1 MKLAARSGAKQD
13 YCRMLSTN
21 NALRAL
27 LFTLTLVFVGL
38 ISFTLRDTSAKEGG
52 PAPDFSVTTDDGNK
66 VTPAA
71 FGGKVLVLNF
81 WATWCSPCI
90 QEIPSLDA
98 FQKHFTGSGVVV
110 VGVSIDKNAKK
121 YRNFLD
127 RIHVAFKTARDPGSN
142 VSAEYGTFKIPETYV
157 IKDGRIVR
165 KFIGA
170 EDWTSEDITQY
181 VQGLL

>member
-1 MKLAARSGAKQD
+1 MV
-13 YCRMLSTN
+13 STD

-27 LFTLTLVFVGL
+27 LVTLTLLFVGL
-38 ISFTLRDTSAKEGG
+38 IGFTLRDTSAKEGG
-52 PAPDFSVTTDDGNK
+52 SAPDFAITTDDGHK
-66 VTPAA
+66 VTPKQ

-98 FQKHFTGSGVVV
+98 LQKRFSSSGVVV
-110 VGVSIDKNAKK
+110 VGVSIDKNPKK
-121 YRNFLD
+121 YRTFLD
-127 RIHVAFKTARDPGSN
+127 RIHVAFATARDPESN
-142 VSAEYGTFKIPETYV
+142 ISAEYGTFKIPETY
-157 IKDGRIVR
+157 IIRSGRIER

-181 VQGLL
+181 VQSLL

>member
-1 MKLAARSGAKQD
+1 MI
-13 YCRMLSTN
+13 STDG
-21 NALRAL
+21 ALRL
-27 LFTLTLVFVGL
+27 LLVVLTLVLAGF
-38 ISFTLRDTSAKEGG
+38 IAFTLRDTSAQEGG
-52 PAPDFSVTTDDGNK
+52 PAPAFAITTDIGK
-66 VTPAA
+66 QVTPTD

-121 YRNFLD
+121 YRTFLD
-127 RIHVAFKTARDPGSN
+127 RVHVAFQTARDPESN
-142 VSAEYGTFKIPETYV
+142 ISSEYGTFKIPETYI

-165 KFIGA
+165 KFIGE
-170 EDWTSEDITQY
+170 EDWTSEDITRY

>member
-1 MKLAARSGAKQD
+1 MPL
-13 YCRMLSTN
+13 YVSTN

-27 LFTLTLVFVGL
+27 LFALTLAFIGL
-38 ISFTLRDTSAKEGG
+38 IGFTLRDRSAKEGG
-52 PAPDFSVTTDDGNK
+52 TAPDFSIQTDDGTR
-66 VTPAA
+66 VTPSS

-98 FQKHFTGSGVVV
+98 FQKHFNGSGVVV

-121 YRNFLD
+121 YRDFLD
-127 RIHVAFKTARDPGSN
+127 RIHVAFRTARDPESN
-142 VSAEYGTFKIPETYV
+142 ISAEYGTFLIPETYI
-157 IKDGRIVR
+157 IKDGRIMR
-165 KFIGA
+165 KFAGA

-181 VQGLL
+181 VQSLL